1 MAAPL
6 VSTKLNNTQFRS
18 LRRTLQK
25 APSLI
30 KKDIV
35 QRWNVSALLFRRLMQ
50 DRHLSGGTTKDRLAR
65 RSSNLYNALRHEV
78 KLSSFLIQVSVWFID
93 TVKDYAPTHE
103 YGDKSRNIP
112 PRMNLRTKWKKFRPK
127 FKRDVWEGFT
137 KGLNDAR

>member
-6 VSTKLNNTQFRS
+6 VQSKLNRNQFRS
-18 LRRTLQK
+18 MRRTLQK
-25 APSLI
+25 ASGFI
-30 KKDIV
+30 KKDV
-35 QRWNVSALLFRRLMQ
+35 VKRWNVSALLFRKLMQ

-103 YGDKSRNIP
+103 LGDTSRNIP
-112 PRMNLRTKWKKFRPK
+112 PRMNFRSKWKKFRLK
-127 FKRDVWEGFT
+127 FERDVRDAMK